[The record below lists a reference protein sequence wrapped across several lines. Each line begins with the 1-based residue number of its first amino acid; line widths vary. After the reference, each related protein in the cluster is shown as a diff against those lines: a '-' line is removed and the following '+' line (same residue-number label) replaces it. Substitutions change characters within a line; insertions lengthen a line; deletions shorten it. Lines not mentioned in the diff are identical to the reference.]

1 MRNDYFLFDY
11 QIRKVCAQD
20 EPGRVVGTVQDVVQG
35 AYSAWNPSESRGSSF
50 ISKKRQVSLRISRL
64 HIGHHLFAPYLLFLM
79 DFSQVCYH
87 WKAIFKENPTPYV
100 TKGRDYFLW
109 KTSAITEIAPPGS
122 SWSYLVN
129 IQSGLI
135 LSGDRKSTRL
145 NSSHANISYAVFCL
159 KKKTRNNNISI

>member
-100 TKGRDYFLW
+100 TKGKDYSLW
-109 KTSAITEIAPPGS
+109 KTSAITEIAPPDH
-122 SWSYLVN
+122 
-129 IQSGLI
+129 
-135 LSGDRKSTRL
+135 SGD
-145 NSSHANISYAVFCL
+145 IGSYQIRTSPIWMFPLMPGMLSFHFALLELVFGMDP
-159 KKKTRNNNISI
+159 R